1 MPLPATVHE
10 SPLLLGCWRLHARS
24 SGDIER
30 LIATALEIGITQ
42 FDHADIYGN
51 GESERCFA
59 KAIGTLG
66 IARERLQLQSKC
78 GIRDGFYDSSKEHL
92 LTAVDGILKRLG
104 TDYLD
109 TLLIH
114 RPDALMQPEEI
125 AEAFDALYSAGKV
138 RRFGVSNFRSLALQ
152 RLQKA
157 TAQKLAINQLQFG
170 LAHSAMV
177 DSGLNANTGFHG
189 AIDRDGELL
198 DYCQLNSVRIQA
210 WSPLQF
216 GFFEGNFLG
225 HAKYPELNHALNNMA
240 QIYGSQA
247 GAVAIAWILRHPA
260 GMHVVLGTTNA
271 QRLQALG
278 QATQIRLSREHWY
291 QLYRAAG
298 NRLP

>member
-1 MPLPATVHE
+1 MPLPATAPE
-10 SPLLLGCWRLHARS
+10 SPLLLGCWRLHLRS
-24 SGDIER
+24 AGDIEH
-30 LIATALEIGITQ
+30 LLAAALENGISQ

-51 GESERCFA
+51 GESERLFA
-59 KAIGTLG
+59 KAVRALG
-66 IARERLQLQSKC
+66 IARETLHLQSKC
-78 GIRDGFYDSSKEHL
+78 GIRDGFYDSSKQHL
-92 LTAVDGILKRLG
+92 LTAVDGILQRLG
-104 TDYLD
+104 TEYLD

-177 DSGLNANTGFHG
+177 DSGLNANTGFNG
-189 AIDRDGELL
+189 ALDRDGEIL
-198 DYCQLNSVRIQA
+198 DFCQLNSVRIQA

-225 HAKYPELNHALNNMA
+225 HAQYPDLNHTLNNMA
-240 QIYGSQA
+240 QIYGTQA

-260 GMHVVLGTTNA
+260 NMHVVLGTTNA
-271 QRLQALG
+271 QRLQALS
-278 QATQIRLSREHWY
+278 QATNIALSREHWY
-291 QLYRAAG
+291 ELYRAAG

>member
-1 MPLPATVHE
+1 MPLPASAPE
-10 SPLLLGCWRLHARS
+10 SPLLLGCWRLHNRS
-24 SGDIER
+24 AGDIEH
-30 LIATALEIGITQ
+30 LLAVAMENGISQ

-51 GESERCFA
+51 GESERLFA
-59 KAIGTLG
+59 KAVRALG
-66 IARERLQLQSKC
+66 IPREALQLQSKC
-78 GIRDGFYDSSKEHL
+78 GIRDGFYDSSKQHL
-92 LTAVDGILKRLG
+92 LTAVDDILQRLG
-104 TDYLD
+104 SEYLD

-138 RRFGVSNFRSLALQ
+138 RRFGVSNFRSLTLQ

-157 TAQKLAINQLQFG
+157 SAQKLAINQLQFG

-177 DSGLNANTGFHG
+177 DSGLNANTGFNG
-189 AIDRDGELL
+189 ALDRDGEIL
-198 DYCQLNSVRIQA
+198 DFCQLNSVRIQA

-225 HAKYPELNHALNNMA
+225 HAQYPDLNHALNNMA
-240 QIYGSQA
+240 QIYGTQA

-260 GMHVVLGTTNA
+260 NMHVVLGTTNA
-271 QRLQALG
+271 QRLQALS
-278 QATQIRLSREHWY
+278 QATNIALSREHWY
-291 QLYRAAG
+291 ELYRAAG